1 MAEGEVVY
9 STRADNSQLDSDLN
23 QAEKKID
30 SKFSKIGSA
39 RGQGRQGDRG
49 GLRRGRDGGAGRRHQ
64 SRHRGG
70 GSGQGHEPVCRVN

>member
-39 RGQGRQGDRG
+39 AGKAAKATGA